1 MIRQIQ
7 SPKIK
12 YKQEFIEMREL
23 LTPDFILRHIKT
35 GELNL
40 PLPWYPG
47 ALGTE
52 DKARALPSQGIPQ
65 KTPSMAIQQLW
76 PQRKDELG
84 IDPHSPCLKDRKK
97 ITAY

>member
-23 LTPDFILRHIKT
+23 LTPDFIMRHIKT
-35 GELNL
+35 GELEL

-65 KTPSMAIQQLW
+65 KTPRMAIQSYGL
-76 PQRKDELG
+76 REKMNLE
-84 IDPHSPCLKDRKK
+84 
-97 ITAY
+97 